1 MRFSLKS
8 KTMELRVFLVLGL
21 FLCVFQGVVATDSQE
36 SSAATALASV
46 TWNSSHGFRVIEGT
60 LSTSNDT
67 VAWGN
72 FTNATNQ
79 TGWSFLEINTNE
91 KFPDKVQVKRF
102 KKNYLL
108 CCFQMCELQYY
119 ISI

>member
-1 MRFSLKS
+1 
-8 KTMELRVFLVLGL
+8 MELRVFLVLGL
-21 FLCVFQGVVATDSQE
+21 FLCVFQGVLATDSQE

-91 KFPDKVQVKRF
+91 KFPDKVQVKRL
-102 KKNYLL
+102 KKNTICYVAFK
-108 CCFQMCELQYY
+108 CASYNT
-119 ISI
+119 ISVFNVTFFIY